1 MKITIEL
8 PDNTCA
14 AFISYVTDTRDG
26 GIGLYN
32 AGIGSVDLKK
42 GYKDCIM
49 HEEVDNG

>member
-14 AFISYVTDTRDG
+14 AFISYVADTRNG

-32 AGIGSVDLKK
+32 AAIGTIDLEK
-42 GYKDCIM
+42 GYKDCTM
-49 HEEVDNG
+49 RKEVDNG